1 MKCNTAT
8 IIFGQEKFLGLKEAH
23 IDILI
28 FARSSIAW
36 LTFFEET
43 LTYVNFLHYQNFDDA
58 ITVYTDF
65 LQKFMVAIDKV
76 ASIKERRI
84 KHNSKE

>member
-1 MKCNTAT
+1 MKCNIAT

-65 LQKFMVAIDKV
+65 LQKFMVAIDEV
-76 ASIKERRI
+76 ASIK
-84 KHNSKE
+84 KKKDKT